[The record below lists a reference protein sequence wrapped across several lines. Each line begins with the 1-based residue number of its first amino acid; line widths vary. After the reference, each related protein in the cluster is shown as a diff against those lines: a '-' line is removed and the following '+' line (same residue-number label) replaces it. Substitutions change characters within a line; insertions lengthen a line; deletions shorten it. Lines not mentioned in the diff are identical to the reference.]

1 MKTGMF
7 RFVLSAAATALL
19 AGCAGAWNGPEG
31 ALTIAEEH
39 PITVDSQVVTMT
51 VGVDGVVSDVD
62 RSRLASFANAY
73 LENGHGPVSISAPA
87 ATKRYD
93 AAAEVRK
100 ALNDA
105 GISWEDM
112 SGSGYIPAEG
122 TKQEIVLSYTRYV
135 ATPSACGVWQGV
147 KAREYANLRSPNFG
161 CATQNNLA
169 AMVADPRDL
178 MQPADEAPADAT
190 ARIRGVNAYRQ
201 GQKTSSEID
210 GEIKQQV
217 SSQ

>member
-1 MKTGMF
+1 MKTAKL
-7 RFVLSAAATALL
+7 RFLISAAAAALL
-19 AGCAGAWNGPEG
+19 AGCAGAWNGPEA

-51 VGVDGVVSDVD
+51 VGVDGAVTDLD
-62 RSRLASFANAY
+62 RSRLAAFAQAY

-93 AAAEVRK
+93 AAAEVRQ

-105 GISWEDM
+105 GVSWADM
-112 SGSGYIPAEG
+112 SSAGYIPAEG
-122 TKQEIVLSYTRYV
+122 SKQEIVLSYTRYV

-147 KAREYANLRSPNFG
+147 KARDYANRRSPNFG

-190 ARIRGVNAYRQ
+190 ARIRGVKAYRE
-201 GQKTSSEID
+201 GQKTSSETD
-210 GEIKQQV
+210 SEIKQQV